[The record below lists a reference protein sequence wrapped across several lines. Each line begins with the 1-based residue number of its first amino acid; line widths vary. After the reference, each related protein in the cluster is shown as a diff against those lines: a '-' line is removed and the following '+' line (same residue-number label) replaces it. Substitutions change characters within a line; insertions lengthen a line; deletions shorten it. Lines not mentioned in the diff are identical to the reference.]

1 MISRYDKRHEHKKAQ
16 LTPATVQNDETKKQI
31 DSLSETINSLQKR
44 QKQIVTTRGKVQKE
58 MRILKDQF
66 YHNRSDENHTSW
78 QDKKAAVRRE
88 NYTLLECRKT
98 LCKAKN
104 KRYLLQRQQIPT
116 EGNKRDTVPA
126 VAFPQ
131 CMDEAQRMDI
141 SQLQHAVTFSGTDYG
156 LKTMS
161 VTVPLNVSTISRHLR
176 LYNRYACLE
185 SCADVETEDALSDS
199 ELLLPKPVKISAKH
213 IKEVSF
219 SRRHRRRREKLK
231 KVLFFFSFLLH

>member
-1 MISRYDKRHEHKKAQ
+1 MISRYDKRHERKKAQ

-31 DSLSETINSLQKR
+31 DSLSKTIDSLQKR

-78 QDKKAAVRRE
+78 QGKKAAVRRE
-88 NYTLLECRKT
+88 NYALLECRKT
-98 LCKAKN
+98 LRKAKN
-104 KRYLLQRQQIPT
+104 KRYLLQR
-116 EGNKRDTVPA
+116 
-126 VAFPQ
+126 
-131 CMDEAQRMDI
+131 
-141 SQLQHAVTFSGTDYG
+141 QLQHAVTFSGTDYG

-161 VTVPLNVSTISRHLR
+161 VTVPLNVPTISRHLR

-199 ELLLPKPVKISAKH
+199 ELLLPKPIKSSAKH
-213 IKEVSF
+213 IEEVSF

-231 KVLFFFSFLLH
+231 KMSSSIEKR